1 MTERIRDVISQ
12 QLTLQ
17 YFHQRIAAGW
27 AVAAVE
33 WVKPSA
39 TAEEPIP
46 ESAPLEEVPYGQRIA
61 KDCGHLTDDPYEM
74 TVLVLIYE
82 KVVSGWRP
90 TQIAGHL
97 NNHGLRARGSS
108 SWTAAAVFDLLPRL
122 IELSPKLQSRPDWPA
137 RRAKLEVL
145 A

>member
-33 WVKPSA
+33 WVKHSA
-39 TAEEPIP
+39 AAEEGSP
-46 ESAPLEEVPYGQRIA
+46 ESPALEEVPYGQRIA
-61 KDCGHLTDDPYEM
+61 KDCGHLTEDPYEM
-74 TVLVLIYE
+74 GVLILIYE
-82 KVVSGWRP
+82 KVVAGWRP
-90 TQIAGHL
+90 AQIAANL
-97 NNHGLRARGSS
+97 NIQGLRARGSCQ
-108 SWTAAAVFDLLPRL
+108 WTPAAVFDLLPRL

-137 RRAKLEVL
+137 RRAKLEVI